1 MSKKKGPRMII
12 EHLEE
17 VLGRWIWLEYR
28 HVSRIVGRKNLLITN
43 VKKRRDAIK
52 LAGIASIGNRSIT
65 KLPFDKSRLLIL
77 DPRAELALDYRD
89 LKGDKWVI
97 LGGILGDHPP
107 IGRTE
112 LLLSKRMRDIPSR
125 NIGKH
130 QFSVDGTAFIISQ
143 IAKGKDVKNIP
154 ITTEPEIKIT
164 ESYSVILPFA
174 FPQVNG
180 KPLLAPGLIGY
191 LKKGIVEDEREI
203 ISTGKAISV
212 TQD

>member
-1 MSKKKGPRMII
+1 MSTRKGPRMII
-12 EHLEE
+12 EHLEK

-28 HVSRIVGRKNLLITN
+28 HVSWLVGRKNLLITN

-52 LAGIASIGNRSIT
+52 LAGIASIGNPSIT
-65 KLPFDKSRLLIL
+65 KLPFDKTKLLIL
-77 DPRAELALDYRD
+77 DPGAEIALNYQD
-89 LKGDKWVI
+89 LKSDKWLI

-112 LLLSKRMRDIPSR
+112 LLLSKRMRDIPRR

-130 QFSVDGTAFIISQ
+130 QFSIDGTAFVILQ
-143 IAKGKDVKNIP
+143 IAKGKSLRDIP
-154 ITTEPEIKIT
+154 ITIEPEFKIT
-164 ESYSVILPFA
+164 ENYSVILPFA

-191 LKKGIVEDEREI
+191 LKKGIVEDEKEI
-203 ISTGKAISV
+203 ITTGKPIPVA
-212 TQD
+212 